1 MSSKL
6 ALRRHPLAM
15 LAAAALLL
23 ALAGLPATRAR
34 AQGAE
39 ATKFS
44 LVRFPTPIP
53 APHFQARTLGHA
65 PLRLAD
71 FRGRYVLLNF
81 WATWCPPCREEM
93 ADLNRFA
100 DAYQGH
106 STALILDREGRIRKL
121 LLGRQRFEEL
131 EGRSRRTCRRG

>member
-1 MSSKL
+1 
-6 ALRRHPLAM
+6 
-15 LAAAALLL
+15 
-23 ALAGLPATRAR
+23 
-34 AQGAE
+34 
-39 ATKFS
+39 
-44 LVRFPTPIP
+44 V
-53 APHFQARTLGHA
+53 
-65 PLRLAD
+65 
-71 FRGRYVLLNF
+71 VLNF